1 LDDFLIKWIFQN
13 RILIKINKKINWV
26 SNTTKAYQ
34 SYQILRLISLVL
46 ISLLLVKSSFD
57 RNQTSAFELFL
68 FIANISSFFWTM
80 GISNAILSYYPKLS
94 GIERAK
100 FFTNIF
106 VLLQGIGLIVSFI
119 SYFTSG
125 FSLANG
131 NPYIDNHSMM
141 LLAIYI
147 VLYAPTLLVESKYI
161 IDKSSNALLRYGIIL
176 YGIQL
181 AAIVIVALLFHSIQ
195 SIFIVMVAWIFIK
208 WIWTIRTINLDL
220 NQISPKL
227 IKIFLLFTLP
237 IIAHI
242 LLGNGME
249 FIDGILVE
257 KNFDSSQFSVYRYG
271 AREFPV
277 ILILIGALRS
287 VMIPEAVNDI
297 HSTAKKIKNKTTKLI
312 LIFFPIAIVL
322 IFISKYLFIYFYN
335 EDYTY
340 SALLF
345 NIYLLIISS
354 RIILSEVFI
363 YAKHKNKTL
372 MYVSFVELVFN
383 IVLSIILM
391 RFYGIAGIAFA
402 TFIAF
407 LLSKMFLAFYTQKI
421 LGIKLKE
428 YLNIGIYLFFTVL
441 LYIAFWLELW
451 LMTNL

>member
-1 LDDFLIKWIFQN
+1 MIKV
-13 RILIKINKKINWV
+13 NKKNIWV
-26 SNTTKAYQ
+26 SNTAKAYQ
-34 SYQILRLISLVL
+34 IYQILRLVSLVL

-80 GISNAILSYYPKLS
+80 GISNAILSYYPKLA
-94 GIERAK
+94 GIEKAK
-100 FFTNIF
+100 FFSNIF
-106 VLLQGIGLIVSFI
+106 VLLQTIGLVVGIVSYI
-119 SYFTSG
+119 TSG
-125 FSLANG
+125 FSLAND
-131 NPYIDNHSMM
+131 NPYIDNRSLM

-147 VLYAPTLLVESKYI
+147 LLYAPTLLVESKYI
-161 IDKSSNALLRYGIIL
+161 IDKSSDILLRYGVIL

-181 AAIVIVALLFHSIQ
+181 VAVVIVVLFFHSIQ
-195 SIFIVMVAWIFIK
+195 SIFIVMVTWIFIK

-220 NQISPKL
+220 NQVSLKL

-297 HSTAKKIKNKTTKLI
+297 HSTAQKIKNKTTKLI
-312 LIFFPIAIVL
+312 LIFFPLAIVL

-335 EDYTY
+335 EDYAY

-402 TFIAF
+402 TFVAF
-407 LLSKMFLAFYTQKI
+407 LLSKMFLAYYTQKI

-428 YLNIGIYLFFTVL
+428 YLNIGIYLFFTAL
-441 LYIAFWLELW
+441 LYIAFWIELW
-451 LMTNL
+451 LMN

>member
-1 LDDFLIKWIFQN
+1 
-13 RILIKINKKINWV
+13 LIKINKKNIWV

-34 SYQILRLISLVL
+34 IYQILRLVSLVL

-68 FIANISSFFWTM
+68 FIANIGSFFWTM

-94 GIERAK
+94 SAEKTK

-106 VLLQGIGLIVSFI
+106 VLLQGIGLVVGFI
-119 SYFTSG
+119 SYITSG
-125 FSLANG
+125 FSLAIG
-131 NPYIDNHSMM
+131 NPYIDNRSLM

-147 VLYAPTLLVESKYI
+147 LLYAPTLLVESKYI
-161 IDKSSNALLRYGIIL
+161 IDKSSDILLRYGIIL

-181 AAIVIVALLFHSIQ
+181 VAVVIVVLFFHSIQ

-208 WIWTIRTINLDL
+208 WIWTIRTISLDL
-220 NQISPKL
+220 NQVSLKL

-271 AREFPV
+271 AREFPI

-297 HSTAKKIKNKTTKLI
+297 HSTAQKIKNKTTKLI

-322 IFISKYLFIYFYN
+322 IFISKYLFRYFYN
-335 EDYTY
+335 EDYAY

-345 NIYLLIISS
+345 IIYLLIISS

-391 RFYGIAGIAFA
+391 QFYGIAGIAFA

-407 LLSKMFLAFYTQKI
+407 LLSKMFLAYYTQKI

-428 YLNIGIYLFFTVL
+428 YLNIGIYLFFTLL
-441 LYIAFWLELW
+441 LYIAFWIELW
-451 LMTNL
+451 LMNSGNLN